1 LQAESHL
8 AALCPQIPAGIDFNR
23 RALLFREKRHHL
35 PKGIMKMKTYSAIT
49 IELLAR
55 PSTAKL
61 GLACLVL
68 SLVGICLP
76 VTGWSQNQWEPKFA
90 TFDPSGSNGTFPT
103 CVNERGLIA
112 GQALTIGTS
121 YNVFIRSRDGAYTT
135 FALPGSGSGTAGF
148 GINLEGS
155 VAGSY
160 LSSYFG
166 GIYHG
171 LLRTHDG
178 TLTQIDVP
186 GAGTGSY
193 QGTTANNINAF
204 GLIAGY
210 YSDASSVSHGF
221 VRSRD
226 GKITTFD
233 APDQSMSEYH
243 GVLLNTCGSLNDVGE
258 VTGYYLGTDGI
269 YHSFLRAA
277 DGQIASFEV
286 PGSQGTFAA
295 AINEFG
301 VIAGYYMDSSQVSH
315 GFLRF
320 RNGTFRCFDAPGA
333 GAVIDD
339 GTFPSAI
346 NARGVVTGYYLDP
359 SHVYHGF
366 IRWPDGRQTS
376 FEAPGAGSTSIE
388 GTLPASINGWGEITG
403 SYVATGIGETYV
415 SHGFV
420 LYP

>member
-1 LQAESHL
+1 MPVGMDVNRS
-8 AALCPQIPAGIDFNR
+8 ALR
-23 RALLFREKRHHL
+23 FREKKRHSQ
-35 PKGIMKMKTYSAIT
+35 KGIMKMKTYRAIT
-49 IELLAR
+49 IELFTR
-55 PSTAKL
+55 PSEAKL

-68 SLVGICLP
+68 SLIGICLP
-76 VTGWSQNQWEPKFA
+76 VAGWSQDRWEPKIV
-90 TFDPSGSNGTFPT
+90 TFDPQGSNGTFPT
-103 CVNERGLIA
+103 CVNERGMVV
-112 GQALTIGTS
+112 GQALTVGTS
-121 YNVFIRSRDGAYTT
+121 YNVFIRSRNGAYTT

-160 LSSYFG
+160 LSFYFG
-166 GIYHG
+166 GFYHG
-171 LLRTHDG
+171 LLRTPDG
-178 TLTQIDVP
+178 TITEIDVP

-210 YSDASSVSHGF
+210 YSDANSVSHGF
-221 VRSRD
+221 VRNRD

-233 APDQSMSEYH
+233 GPDQSMSAYH

-258 VTGYYLGTDGI
+258 VVGYYLGVDGV

-277 DGQIASFEV
+277 DGHITSFEV

-301 VIAGYYMDSSQVSH
+301 VIAGSYMDSSQVSH
-315 GFLRF
+315 GFLRL
-320 RNGTFRCFDAPGA
+320 RNGIFRCFDAPGA
-333 GAVIDD
+333 GAVIDE
-339 GTFPSAI
+339 GTFPAAI

-359 SHVYHGF
+359 NHVYHGF
-366 IRWPDGRQTS
+366 IRWPEGRLTS
-376 FEAPGAGSTSIE
+376 FEAPGAGSTPIE
-388 GTLPASINGWGEITG
+388 GTLPTSINALGEITG
-403 SYVATGIGETYV
+403 SYVASGIGETYI